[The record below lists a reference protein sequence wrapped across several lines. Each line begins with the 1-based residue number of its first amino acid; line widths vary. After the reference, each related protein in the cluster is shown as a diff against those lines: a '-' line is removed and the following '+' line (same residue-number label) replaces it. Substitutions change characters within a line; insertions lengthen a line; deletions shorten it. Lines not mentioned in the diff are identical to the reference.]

1 MNLWFKKDVYF
12 FRDPK
17 VLALP
22 DDTAI
27 VAFDV
32 VIAAA
37 KILRTR
43 GVFESRAH
51 LEAWMPT
58 RYQGSIDAL
67 IKVGLLGK
75 RREKLVI
82 NNFEKWQVDPTAHER
97 KARWLERQREGK
109 ERFQN
114 GSERSK
120 SKSESKR
127 ESSIKKELDA
137 RATNGGMKS
146 AFEIILGGE
155 G

>member
-32 VIAAA
+32 VISAA
-37 KILRTR
+37 KILRTK
-43 GVFESRAH
+43 GVFESREH

-58 RYQGSIDAL
+58 RYQASIDAL
-67 IKVGLLGK
+67 IKVGLLSK

-82 NNFEKWQVDPTAHER
+82 NTFEKWQVDPTGPER
-97 KARWLERQREGK
+97 KARWVERHKQDK
-109 ERFQN
+109 EQFQN
-114 GSERSK
+114 AQEHSKRESK
-120 SKSESKR
+120 SQS
-127 ESSIKKELDA
+127 ESSIKKVNTRARVGEL
-137 RATNGGMKS
+137 TN
-146 AFEIILGGE
+146 AFEIITGRKG
-155 G
+155 

>member
-27 VAFDV
+27 VAFDI
-32 VIAAA
+32 VISAA

-51 LEAWMPT
+51 LEAWIPA
-58 RYQGSIDAL
+58 RYLGSIDAL
-67 IKVGLLGK
+67 IEVGLLSK
-75 RREKLVI
+75 RRGKLVI
-82 NNFEKWQVDPTAHER
+82 NNFEKWQADPTAPER
-97 KARWLERQREGK
+97 KARWIERHKQEK

-114 GSERSK
+114 GKEHSK
-120 SKSESKR
+120 SKSESQS
-127 ESSIKKELDA
+127 ESFKKKVDTRA
-137 RATNGGMKS
+137 RTGMKS
-146 AFEIILGGE
+146 AFEIIVGGTND
-155 G
+155 